1 MAHKLFNRHDC
12 FTSEMMKMTM
22 DVINAT
28 EDDSLTNMAYGLFDG
43 YLYED
48 LLPRAIKIGVSKEI
62 ENKIRGLKKAIEM
75 FIQVTQS
82 AAVEESQNIQ

>member
-1 MAHKLFNRHDC
+1 MNYKRFNRHDC
-12 FTSEMMKMTM
+12 FTSEMRTMTM

-28 EDDSLTNMAYGLFDG
+28 EDDSLTNMSYGLFDG

-48 LLPRAIKIGVSKEI
+48 LLPRAIKLGVSKKI

-75 FIQVTQS
+75 YIQLTGNTITHV
-82 AAVEESQNIQ
+82 